1 MQSFWSKPRIRRT
14 RKPAASSRLES
25 TLNENQVPSAP
36 VEPTRA
42 ARRFPPVFR
51 NRRFPSIATSRK
63 NRKNIRRETNR
74 ADDVRSI
81 TAFAERFDQTFF
93 FARSDRIRA
102 AEVADAF
109 AGHAPSQVART
120 AVTVFDF
127 SVGGNAKT
135 LGHAFVSLHFR
146 HLEALSSRY
155 KFAVGVGKRDETAER
170 RVNVRSR
177 QSAFFRR
184 LPERRLAEGSVLLP
198 AARRFSTSRAQE
210 TFSVPRNPG

>member
-1 MQSFWSKPRIRRT
+1 
-14 RKPAASSRLES
+14 LES

-36 VEPTRA
+36 VESTRA

-63 NRKNIRRETNR
+63 NRKNVRRETYR

-146 HLEALSSRY
+146 HFEALSSRY
-155 KFAVGVGKRDETAER
+155 KFAVWSENATRPPSDAFASFASKRVFSPTSLTGFES
-170 RVNVRSR
+170 NVS
-177 QSAFFRR
+177 F
-184 LPERRLAEGSVLLP
+184 L
-198 AARRFSTSRAQE
+198 TSRVRNE
-210 TFSVPRNPG
+210 TFLILHNSG